1 MLNIDNKHN
10 ITLNVGENGI
20 IDFSLCHEELK
31 IGDKVIFKTQEQ
43 TVEVTEFENGIAKII
58 IQEKDTPSDSCYY
71 IKVEM
76 KDGRKEIPINGKYKR
91 MEECLN
97 G

>member
-43 TVEVTEFENGIAKII
+43 TVEVTEFIDGMARIRL
-58 IQEKDTPSDSCYY
+58 QEKDTPSDSCYY
-71 IKVEM
+71 IRFEM

-91 MEECLN
+91 LGECCN